1 MENTNQTNER
11 GILSPRRSLRMV
23 FLLFFLCCSLAQAG
37 AGQDHRHRSDQA
49 ERRTLSAHFKAIEK
63 ETGYAFIYSKE
74 ILPALSQEVTLDV
87 SGQDIHKI
95 LPALFEDTPL
105 TYEVNGKQVVVEKK
119 KEFSTSPQKEKK
131 GTTVS
136 GVITDTQGVPVI
148 GADVIENGTSN
159 GTISDIDGRF
169 TLEVKPGATLRISF
183 MGFITQMVSVGD
195 HNSLSV
201 RLKEDSKGLEE
212 AVVVGYGTQKK
223 ITVTGSIATVKGS
236 ELVKSPV
243 PNLAASLTG
252 RVSGVSTMQNSGEP
266 GKDDVTIRVRGIG
279 TLTEN
284 AAQPLVIVDG
294 IERSFDQIN
303 ADEVESISVLKDA
316 SATAVYGIRGANGV
330 IIVTTKKGVDG
341 PAKVSYNGNF
351 SVQSPTRLPKFLKGY
366 EFAKLYNEAAA
377 NDNPN
382 SEPAFSD
389 EELQKFKDGS
399 DPLFYPSTDW
409 LDLAM
414 KKHAAQTRHTVNI
427 SSSTKRVSYFVSLG
441 YLWQDGLFKEF
452 QKASNISNNNTYGR
466 FNFRSNI
473 SVEVTST
480 TKVNFQLGGYSGQR
494 NSSRGMAEGSDNSFF
509 RRLLQSPPNGTIG
522 YYEGKII
529 KLDQAGGRYSG
540 GRNALEALNDGY
552 VDVQSN
558 SLSIN
563 LGLEQKLD
571 FLLRGL
577 SFRAQLAYDN
587 SYWRQRTF
595 RRNAIAYSPVKS
607 ADGETVFR
615 PLGDETDVV
624 ADPAMAYGR
633 GRQFYVD
640 WGLNYSRSFGDHHV
654 GALLLYNQK
663 KKWYHGQSYPGVPLG
678 YQDMVGRVT
687 YNYDYRYL
695 LEFNIGR
702 NGSENFPKNH
712 RFGWFPAVS
721 IGWIPTNE
729 SFVKRTLGS
738 DILSYLK
745 IRASYGEVGNDKF
758 GSARFMYYP
767 SEYLNGS
774 GLSGYGILGE
784 DPKLYYGFYEGKAG
798 NPNVTWE
805 RSKKADIAIESRFL
819 KDQLNL
825 TFNYFHEKRNNIL
838 TKRNTI
844 PSYISAV
851 IQDTYNIG
859 RVKNSGYEIEW
870 GWKSDIRDF
879 HYWINGNYSFARNEI
894 LFMDEILNE
903 KYPNLNRTGHRVGE
917 QYGYVFDG
925 FFNTQEEIDAA
936 PLYFDKKPSLG
947 DTRYKDITG
956 DGVIDVNDQQAIG
969 YPRFPEIFYG
979 ISAGFSFRGFDF
991 SVLFQGCANASIF
1004 LSDTFY
1010 KPFNSFGSALDIVE
1024 GRWHADSP
1032 DGNANATF
1040 PKLTVAYGTP
1050 QNYYNST
1057 LNQKDASYIRLK
1069 NVEIGYSFTKARF
1082 KRLPIASARLFV
1094 NGQNLITWDKLKIID
1109 PEGVAGRD
1117 LRYPQMTTMNIGC
1130 RVDF

>member
-1 MENTNQTNER
+1 MENTNNTNER
-11 GILSPRRSLRMV
+11 GILSPHASLRVV
-23 FLLFFLCCSLAQAG
+23 FLLFFLCFSLANAG
-37 AGQDHRHRSDQA
+37 AGQDHRLHPDQA
-49 ERRTLSAHFKAIEK
+49 ERKTLLAHFKAIEK
-63 ETGYAFIYSKE
+63 ETGYAFIYPKE
-74 ILPALSQEVTLDV
+74 ILPALSQEVALDV
-87 SGQDIHKI
+87 AGQDIRKI
-95 LPALFEDTPL
+95 LPALFADTPL

-119 KEFSTSPQKEKK
+119 KESPSTPRKETK
-131 GTTVS
+131 GRTVS
-136 GVITDTQGVPVI
+136 GTITDTQGVPVT

-159 GTISDIDGRF
+159 GTISDIDGKF
-169 TLEVKPGATLRISF
+169 TLKVKPDATLRISF
-183 MGFITQMVSVGD
+183 MGFITQTVSVGNHD
-195 HNSLSV
+195 NLTV

-223 ITVTGSIATVKGS
+223 ITVTGSISTVKGG
-236 ELVKSPV
+236 ELTKSPV
-243 PNLAASLTG
+243 PNLAATLTG
-252 RVSGVSTMQNSGEP
+252 RVPGVTTMQNSGEP
-266 GKDDVTIRVRGIG
+266 GKDNVTIRVRGIG
-279 TLTEN
+279 TLTDN
-284 AAQPLVIVDG
+284 AAQPLVLVDG

-330 IIVTTKKGVDG
+330 IIVSTKKGMDG

-351 SVQSPTRLPKFLKGY
+351 SVQSPTCLPEFLKGY
-366 EFAKLYNEAAA
+366 EFARLYNEAAA
-377 NDNPN
+377 NDNPDA
-382 SEPAFSD
+382 EPAFSD

-414 KKHAAQTRHTVNI
+414 KKHAFQTRHTVNI
-427 SSSTKRVSYFVSLG
+427 SGGTQRVNYFVSLG

-473 SVEVTST
+473 SMQVTST
-480 TKVNFQLGGYSGQR
+480 TKVNFQLGGYSSQR

-522 YYEGKII
+522 YYEGMIL

-563 LGLEQKLD
+563 LGIEQKLD

-577 SFRAQLAYDN
+577 SFRAQVAYDN

-595 RRNAIAYSPVKS
+595 RRNAVAYYPVKTT
-607 ADGETVFR
+607 DGETVFR
-615 PLGDETDVV
+615 PSGDVTDIV

-640 WGLNYSRSFGDHHV
+640 WGLEYSQSFGDHHV

-663 KKWYHGQSYPGVPLG
+663 KKWYHSQSYPGVPLG
-678 YQDMVGRVT
+678 YQDWVGRMT

-702 NGSENFPKNH
+702 NGSENFPEDN
-712 RFGWFPAVS
+712 RFGWFPAFS
-721 IGWIPTNE
+721 IGWVPTNE
-729 SFVKRTLGS
+729 AFVKRAFGS

-745 IRASYGEVGNDKF
+745 IRASYGEVGNDKL
-758 GSARFMYYP
+758 GNSRFMYYP
-767 SEYLNGS
+767 SEYFKGS

-805 RSKKADIAIESRFL
+805 RSKKADIAIETRFL
-819 KDQLNL
+819 KDRLNFS
-825 TFNYFHEKRNNIL
+825 FNYFQEKRDNIL
-838 TKRNTI
+838 TKRNTV
-844 PSYISAV
+844 PSFIAA
-851 IQDTYNIG
+851 ITQDAYNIG
-859 RVKNSGYEIEW
+859 RVKNRGYEIEW

-879 HYWINGNYSFARNEI
+879 HYWLNGNYSFARNEI

-917 QYGYVFDG
+917 QFGYVFDG
-925 FFNTQEEIDAA
+925 FFNTQDEIDAA

-947 DTRYKDITG
+947 DTRYKDVNG
-956 DGVIDVNDQQAIG
+956 DGVIDVNDRQAIG
-969 YPRFPEIFYG
+969 HPRFPEIFYG
-979 ISAGFSFRGFDF
+979 VSAGFSYRGFDF
-991 SVLFQGCANASIF
+991 SVLFQGAANTSIF

-1010 KPFNSFGSALDIVE
+1010 KPFNAFGSALDIVE

-1032 DGNANATF
+1032 DGNANASF

-1050 QNYYNST
+1050 QNYYDST
-1057 LNQKDASYIRLK
+1057 LNLKDASYIRLK
-1069 NVEIGYSFTKARF
+1069 NIEIGYTFSKDRW
-1082 KRLPIASARLFV
+1082 KKLPIATARLFV

-1109 PEGVAGRD
+1109 PEGVAGLD
-1117 LRYPQMTTMNIGC
+1117 LRYPQMMTMNIGC
-1130 RVDF
+1130 RIDF

>member
-1 MENTNQTNER
+1 MENTNNTNER
-11 GILSPRRSLRMV
+11 GLLSPHASLRVV
-23 FLLFFLCCSLAQAG
+23 FLLFFLCFSLANAG
-37 AGQDHRHRSDQA
+37 AGQDHRLHPDQA
-49 ERRTLSAHFKAIEK
+49 ERKTLLAHFKAIEK
-63 ETGYAFIYSKE
+63 ETGYAFIYPKE
-74 ILPALSQEVTLDV
+74 ILPALSQEVALDV
-87 SGQDIHKI
+87 AGQDIRKI
-95 LPALFEDTPL
+95 LPALFADTPL

-119 KEFSTSPQKEKK
+119 KESPSTPRKETK
-131 GTTVS
+131 GRTVS
-136 GVITDTQGVPVI
+136 GTITDTQGVPVT

-159 GTISDIDGRF
+159 GTISDIDGKF
-169 TLEVKPGATLRISF
+169 TLKVKPDATLRISF
-183 MGFITQMVSVGD
+183 MGFITQTVSVGNHD
-195 HNSLSV
+195 NLTV

-223 ITVTGSIATVKGS
+223 ITVTGSISTVKGG
-236 ELVKSPV
+236 ELTKSPV
-243 PNLAASLTG
+243 PNLAATLTG
-252 RVSGVSTMQNSGEP
+252 RVPGVTTMQNSGEP
-266 GKDDVTIRVRGIG
+266 GKDNVTIRVRGIG
-279 TLTEN
+279 TLTDN
-284 AAQPLVIVDG
+284 AAQPLVLVDG

-330 IIVTTKKGVDG
+330 IIVSTKKGMDG
-341 PAKVSYNGNF
+341 PAKVGYNGNF
-351 SVQSPTRLPKFLKGY
+351 SVQSPTCLPEFLKGY
-366 EFAKLYNEAAA
+366 EFARLYNEAAA
-377 NDNPN
+377 NDNPDA
-382 SEPAFSD
+382 EPAFSD

-414 KKHAAQTRHTVNI
+414 KKHAFQTRHTVNI
-427 SSSTKRVSYFVSLG
+427 SGGTQRVNYFVSLG

-473 SVEVTST
+473 SMQVTST
-480 TKVNFQLGGYSGQR
+480 TKVNFQLGGYSSQR

-522 YYEGKII
+522 YYEGMIL

-563 LGLEQKLD
+563 LGIEQKLD

-577 SFRAQLAYDN
+577 SFRAQVAYDN

-595 RRNAIAYSPVKS
+595 RRNAVAYYPVKTT
-607 ADGETVFR
+607 DGETVFR
-615 PLGDETDVV
+615 PSGDVTDIV

-633 GRQFYVD
+633 GRQVYVD
-640 WGLNYSRSFGDHHV
+640 WGLEYSQSFGDHHG
-654 GALLLYNQK
+654 GALVLYKQK
-663 KKWYHGQSYPGVPLG
+663 KKWYHSQSYPGVPLG
-678 YQDMVGRVT
+678 YQDWVGRMT

-702 NGSENFPKNH
+702 NGSENFPEDN
-712 RFGWFPAVS
+712 RFGWFPAFS
-721 IGWIPTNE
+721 IGWVPTNE
-729 SFVKRTLGS
+729 AFVKRAFGS

-745 IRASYGEVGNDKF
+745 IRASYGEVGNDKL
-758 GSARFMYYP
+758 GNSRFMYYP
-767 SEYLNGS
+767 SEYFKGS

-805 RSKKADIAIESRFL
+805 RSKKADIAIETRFL
-819 KDQLNL
+819 KDRLNFS
-825 TFNYFHEKRNNIL
+825 FNYFQEKRDNIL
-838 TKRNTI
+838 TKRNTV
-844 PSYISAV
+844 PSFIAA
-851 IQDTYNIG
+851 ITQDAYNIG
-859 RVKNSGYEIEW
+859 RVKNRGYEIEW

-879 HYWINGNYSFARNEI
+879 HYWLNGNYSFARNEI

-917 QYGYVFDG
+917 QFGYVFDG
-925 FFNTQEEIDAA
+925 FFNTQDEIDAA

-947 DTRYKDITG
+947 DTRYKDVNG
-956 DGVIDVNDQQAIG
+956 DGVIDVNDRQAIG
-969 YPRFPEIFYG
+969 HPRFPEIFYG
-979 ISAGFSFRGFDF
+979 VSAGFSYRGFDF
-991 SVLFQGCANASIF
+991 SVLFQGAANTSIF

-1010 KPFNSFGSALDIVE
+1010 KPFNAFGSALDIVE

-1032 DGNANATF
+1032 DGNANASF

-1050 QNYYNST
+1050 QNYYDST
-1057 LNQKDASYIRLK
+1057 LNLKDASYIRLK
-1069 NVEIGYSFTKARF
+1069 NLEIGYTFSKDRW
-1082 KRLPIASARLFV
+1082 KRLPIATARLFV

-1109 PEGVAGRD
+1109 PEGEAGLD
-1117 LRYPQMTTMNIGC
+1117 LRYPQMMTMNIGC
-1130 RVDF
+1130 RIDF

>member
-1 MENTNQTNER
+1 MENTNNTNER
-11 GILSPRRSLRMV
+11 GILSPHASLRVV
-23 FLLFFLCCSLAQAG
+23 FLLFFLCFSLANAG
-37 AGQDHRHRSDQA
+37 AGQDHRFHPDQA
-49 ERRTLSAHFKAIEK
+49 ERKTLLAHFKAIEK
-63 ETGYAFIYSKE
+63 ETGYAFIYPKE
-74 ILPALSQEVTLDV
+74 ILPALSQEVALDV
-87 SGQDIHKI
+87 ADQDISKI
-95 LPALFEDTPL
+95 LPALFADTPL
-105 TYEVNGKQVVVEKK
+105 TYEVNGKQVVVERK
-119 KEFSTSPQKEKK
+119 KESPSTPRKETK
-131 GTTVS
+131 GRTVS
-136 GVITDTQGVPVI
+136 GTITDTQGVPVT

-159 GTISDIDGRF
+159 GTISDIDGKF
-169 TLEVKPGATLRISF
+169 TLKVKPDATLRISF
-183 MGFITQMVSVGD
+183 MGFITQTVSVGNRD
-195 HNSLSV
+195 NLTV

-223 ITVTGSIATVKGS
+223 ITVTGSISTVKGG
-236 ELVKSPV
+236 ELTKSPV
-243 PNLAASLTG
+243 PNLAATLTG
-252 RVSGVSTMQNSGEP
+252 RVPGVTTMQNSGEP
-266 GKDDVTIRVRGIG
+266 GKDNVTIRVRGIG
-279 TLTEN
+279 TLTDN
-284 AAQPLVIVDG
+284 AAQPLVLVDG

-330 IIVTTKKGVDG
+330 IIVSTKKGMDG

-351 SVQSPTRLPKFLKGY
+351 SVQSPTRLPEFLKGY
-366 EFAKLYNEAAA
+366 EFARLYNEAAA
-377 NDNPN
+377 NDNPDA
-382 SEPAFSD
+382 EPAFSD

-399 DPLFYPSTDW
+399 DPLFYPNTDW

-414 KKHAAQTRHTVNI
+414 KKHAFQTRHTVNI
-427 SSSTKRVSYFVSLG
+427 SGGTQRVNYFVSLG

-473 SVEVTST
+473 SMQVTST
-480 TKVNFQLGGYSGQR
+480 TKVNFQMGGYSSQR

-522 YYEGKII
+522 YYEGMIL

-563 LGLEQKLD
+563 LGIEQKLD

-577 SFRAQLAYDN
+577 SFRAQVAYDN

-595 RRNAIAYSPVKS
+595 RRNAVAYYPVKTT
-607 ADGETVFR
+607 DGETVFR
-615 PLGDETDVV
+615 PSGDVTDIV

-640 WGLNYSRSFGDHHV
+640 WGLEYSQSFGDHHV

-663 KKWYHGQSYPGVPLG
+663 KKWYHSQSYPGVPLG
-678 YQDMVGRVT
+678 YQDWVGRMT

-702 NGSENFPKNH
+702 NGSENFPEDN
-712 RFGWFPAVS
+712 RFGWFPAFS
-721 IGWIPTNE
+721 IGWVPTNE
-729 SFVKRTLGS
+729 AFVKRAFGS

-745 IRASYGEVGNDKF
+745 IRASYGEVGNDKL
-758 GSARFMYYP
+758 GNSRFMYYP
-767 SEYLNGS
+767 FEYFKGS

-805 RSKKADIAIESRFL
+805 RSKKADIAIETRFL
-819 KDQLNL
+819 KDRLNFS
-825 TFNYFHEKRNNIL
+825 FNYFQEKRDNIL
-838 TKRNTI
+838 TKRNTV
-844 PSYISAV
+844 PSFIAA
-851 IQDTYNIG
+851 ITQDAYNIG
-859 RVKNSGYEIEW
+859 RVKNRGYEIEW
-870 GWKSDIRDF
+870 GWKSDVRDF
-879 HYWINGNYSFARNEI
+879 HYWLNGNYSFARNEI

-917 QYGYVFDG
+917 QFGYVFDG
-925 FFNTQEEIDAA
+925 FFNTQDEIDAA

-947 DTRYKDITG
+947 DTRYKDVNG
-956 DGVIDVNDQQAIG
+956 DGVIDVNDRQAIG
-969 YPRFPEIFYG
+969 HPRFPEIFYG
-979 ISAGFSFRGFDF
+979 VSAGFSYRGFDF
-991 SVLFQGCANASIF
+991 SVLFQGAANTSIF

-1010 KPFNSFGSALDIVE
+1010 KPFNAFGSALDIVE
-1024 GRWHADSP
+1024 GRWHADSQ
-1032 DGNANATF
+1032 DGNANASF

-1050 QNYYNST
+1050 QNYYDST
-1057 LNQKDASYIRLK
+1057 LNLKDASYIRLK
-1069 NVEIGYSFTKARF
+1069 NIEIGYTFSKDRW
-1082 KRLPIASARLFV
+1082 KKLPIATARLFV

-1109 PEGVAGRD
+1109 PEGEAGLD
-1117 LRYPQMTTMNIGC
+1117 LRYPQMMTMNIGC
-1130 RVDF
+1130 RIDF

>member
-1 MENTNQTNER
+1 MENTNNTNER
-11 GILSPRRSLRMV
+11 GLLSPHASLRVV
-23 FLLFFLCCSLAQAG
+23 FLLFFLCFSLANAG
-37 AGQDHRHRSDQA
+37 AGQDHRLHPDQA
-49 ERRTLSAHFKAIEK
+49 ERKTLLAHFKAIEK
-63 ETGYAFIYSKE
+63 ETGYAFIYPKE
-74 ILPALSQEVTLDV
+74 ILPALSQEVALDV
-87 SGQDIHKI
+87 AGQDIRKI
-95 LPALFEDTPL
+95 LPALFADTPL

-119 KEFSTSPQKEKK
+119 KESPSTPRKETK
-131 GTTVS
+131 GRTVS
-136 GVITDTQGVPVI
+136 GTITDTQGVPVT

-159 GTISDIDGRF
+159 GTISDIDGKF
-169 TLEVKPGATLRISF
+169 TLKVKPDATLRISF
-183 MGFITQMVSVGD
+183 MGFITQTVSVGNHD
-195 HNSLSV
+195 NLTV

-223 ITVTGSIATVKGS
+223 ITVTGSISTVKGG
-236 ELVKSPV
+236 ELTKSPV
-243 PNLAASLTG
+243 PNLAATLTG
-252 RVSGVSTMQNSGEP
+252 RVPGVTTMQNSGEP
-266 GKDDVTIRVRGIG
+266 GKDNVTIRVRGIG
-279 TLTEN
+279 TLTDN
-284 AAQPLVIVDG
+284 AAQPLVLVDG

-330 IIVTTKKGVDG
+330 IIVSTKKGMDG

-351 SVQSPTRLPKFLKGY
+351 SVQSPTCLPEFLKGY
-366 EFAKLYNEAAA
+366 EFARLYNEAAA
-377 NDNPN
+377 NDNPDA
-382 SEPAFSD
+382 EPAFSD

-414 KKHAAQTRHTVNI
+414 KKHAFQTRHTVNI
-427 SSSTKRVSYFVSLG
+427 SGGTQRVNYFVSLG

-473 SVEVTST
+473 SMQVTST
-480 TKVNFQLGGYSGQR
+480 TKVNFQLGGYSSQR

-522 YYEGKII
+522 YYEGMIL

-563 LGLEQKLD
+563 LGIEQKLD

-577 SFRAQLAYDN
+577 SFRAQVAYDN

-595 RRNAIAYSPVKS
+595 RRNAVAYYPVKTT
-607 ADGETVFR
+607 DGETVFR
-615 PLGDETDVV
+615 PSGDVTDIV

-640 WGLNYSRSFGDHHV
+640 WGLEYSQSFGDHHV

-663 KKWYHGQSYPGVPLG
+663 KKWYHSQSYPGVPLG
-678 YQDMVGRVT
+678 YQDWVGRMT

-702 NGSENFPKNH
+702 NGSENFPEDN
-712 RFGWFPAVS
+712 RFGWFPAFS
-721 IGWIPTNE
+721 IGWVPTNE
-729 SFVKRTLGS
+729 AFVKRAFGS

-745 IRASYGEVGNDKF
+745 IRASYGEVGNDKL
-758 GSARFMYYP
+758 GNSRFMYYP
-767 SEYLNGS
+767 SEYFKGS

-805 RSKKADIAIESRFL
+805 RSKKADIAIETRFL
-819 KDQLNL
+819 KDRLNFS
-825 TFNYFHEKRNNIL
+825 FNYFQEKRDNIL
-838 TKRNTI
+838 TKRNTV
-844 PSYISAV
+844 PSFIAA
-851 IQDTYNIG
+851 ITQDAYNIG
-859 RVKNSGYEIEW
+859 RVKNRGYEIEW

-879 HYWINGNYSFARNEI
+879 HYWLNGNYSFARNEI

-917 QYGYVFDG
+917 QFGYVFDG
-925 FFNTQEEIDAA
+925 FFNTQDEIDAA

-947 DTRYKDITG
+947 DTRYKDVNG
-956 DGVIDVNDQQAIG
+956 DGVIDVNDRQA
-969 YPRFPEIFYG
+969 YRTSAFP
-979 ISAGFSFRGFDF
+979 
-991 SVLFQGCANASIF
+991 
-1004 LSDTFY
+1004 
-1010 KPFNSFGSALDIVE
+1010 
-1024 GRWHADSP
+1024 
-1032 DGNANATF
+1032 
-1040 PKLTVAYGTP
+1040 
-1050 QNYYNST
+1050 
-1057 LNQKDASYIRLK
+1057 
-1069 NVEIGYSFTKARF
+1069 
-1082 KRLPIASARLFV
+1082 
-1094 NGQNLITWDKLKIID
+1094 
-1109 PEGVAGRD
+1109 
-1117 LRYPQMTTMNIGC
+1117 
-1130 RVDF
+1130 